1 MQDELKYWYLHDHQ
15 LFSAL
20 SREENRALC
29 LIPSFKTVKKSE
41 ILYFSHDEEQRL
53 YTIKKGTLK
62 IVGVDANGTETV
74 KEILRSG
81 DLLGNYTF
89 TENLPND
96 EDEYAVA
103 ISETVVMCSFKIE
116 DFEEILRRNPQLA
129 IRYTKLVGF
138 RIKRISNSYAN
149 LMFKDVKT
157 RFALF
162 LKNWIVSE
170 SNGKTKDVAVKNYL
184 THQDIAGLIG
194 STRQT
199 VTQLFNELKEQGII
213 DYSRSEIV
221 VRDLNQLG

>member
-29 LIPSFKTVKKSE
+29 LIPNFMTVKKSE
-41 ILYFSHDEEQRL
+41 IIYFAHEDEPRV

-62 IVGVDANGTETV
+62 IVGVDADGNETV

-89 TENLPND
+89 SENLPDD
-96 EDEYAVA
+96 EDEYAIA
-103 ISETVVMCSFKIE
+103 ISDRVVMCSFKIE

-162 LKNWIVSE
+162 LKNWVVSE
-170 SNGKTKDVAVKNYL
+170 SDGKTKEVTVKNYL
-184 THQDIAGLIG
+184 THQDVAGLIG

-199 VTQLFNELKEQGII
+199 VTQLFNDLKERGVI
-213 DYSRSEIV
+213 DYSRSEIIV
-221 VRDLNQLG
+221 HDLSQLG